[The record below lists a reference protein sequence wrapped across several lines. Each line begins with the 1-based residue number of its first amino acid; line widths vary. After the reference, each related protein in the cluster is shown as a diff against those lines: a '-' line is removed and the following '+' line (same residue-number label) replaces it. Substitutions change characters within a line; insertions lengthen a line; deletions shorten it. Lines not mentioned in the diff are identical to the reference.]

1 MHFISMYMIHF
12 ILLYQ
17 VSKIVYYFM
26 YTRLYLQTDNPFIV
40 VKRKEINNNSRNS
53 VNINE
58 DNNNNSSNSV
68 NINEDNNN
76 DNNSSEE
83 EEKLDVVN
91 ELICHQAPML

>member
-1 MHFISMYMIHF
+1 MYMIHF

-40 VKRKEINNNSRNS
+40 VKRKEINNNSSNS

-58 DNNNNSSNSV
+58 DNNSSNSV

>member
-40 VKRKEINNNSRNS
+40 VKRKEINNNSSNS

-58 DNNNNSSNSV
+58 DNNSSNSV

-83 EEKLDVVN
+83 EEKLDIVN

>member
-1 MHFISMYMIHF
+1 MYMIHF

-40 VKRKEINNNSRNS
+40 VKRKEINNNSSNS

-58 DNNNNSSNSV
+58 DNNNNSSV

>member
-1 MHFISMYMIHF
+1 MYMIHF

-17 VSKIVYYFM
+17 VSKTVYYFM

-40 VKRKEINNNSRNS
+40 VKRKEINNNSSNS

-58 DNNNNSSNSV
+58 DNNSSNSV

-83 EEKLDVVN
+83 EEKLDIVN